1 MQLKFNVKKIIEN
14 IPHNSNQFVS
24 NVRINLPS
32 SNWEFFFQSGLV
44 LVNESIFS
52 TNYF

>member
-14 IPHNSNQFVS
+14 IPNLTNLLVMLELIFLPVTGNFV
-24 NVRINLPS
+24 
-32 SNWEFFFQSGLV
+32 FQSGLV